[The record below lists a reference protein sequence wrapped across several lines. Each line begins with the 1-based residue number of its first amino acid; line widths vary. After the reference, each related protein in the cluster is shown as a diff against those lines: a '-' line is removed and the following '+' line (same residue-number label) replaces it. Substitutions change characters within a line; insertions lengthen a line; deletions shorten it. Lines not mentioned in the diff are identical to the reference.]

1 MLHSLD
7 QAPKVPHFSQTRPR
21 GTRLDTAL
29 QSRQAHVAPCS
40 QSSPSQ
46 DLMAFQ
52 GLPDKD
58 GDRHAWEHA
67 WTRRLAV
74 HYSPSSSRPR
84 FLDSPGTRHLL
95 DTVGLDEQN
104 AYNMLRIREAVCEV
118 QCDLAETAVKA
129 LAQDDFEKKWTSL
142 SKKARAKLILDGIH
156 HACCASGDME
166 RRREWCPDVTVEAL
180 EAGGGRGYLK
190 MLKLLLP
197 TDSIS
202 RTSSELLVVPHP
214 AVDALLRMTPSEA
227 QNPAYKH
234 QVESFRITRMYFISL
249 VVLNI
254 ILDFVSGPTLEI
266 FEMSI
271 LLTLKLVRGIRNVY
285 STGQIAH
292 FP

>member
-1 MLHSLD
+1 MLHSLG
-7 QAPKVPHFSQTRPR
+7 QAPKVPHFSRTRPR

-29 QSRQAHVAPCS
+29 RSRQALVTPCS

-58 GDRHAWEHA
+58 GDRHAWERA
-67 WTRRLAV
+67 WTQRLAL
-74 HYSPSSSRPR
+74 HYNPSSSRPR
-84 FLDSPGTRHLL
+84 SLDSPGFRDLL
-95 DTVGLDEQN
+95 DAVGIDEQN
-104 AYNMLRIREAVCEV
+104 TYHILRMREAVCEV

-129 LAQDDFEKKWTSL
+129 LAQDDFEKQWTSL

-166 RRREWCPDVTVEAL
+166 RRREWCPDVTVDAL

-197 TDSIS
+197 TDSVS
-202 RTSSELLVVPHP
+202 RTSAELLVVPHP
-214 AVDALLRMTPSEA
+214 GVDALLRITPTEA

-234 QVESFRITRMYFISL
+234 QVESFRIMRMYFISL

-254 ILDFVSGPTLEI
+254 ILGFVSGPSSDI
-266 FEMSI
+266 FKIEP
-271 LLTLKLVRGIRNVY
+271 LTDPKN
-285 STGQIAH
+285 
-292 FP
+292 

>member
-1 MLHSLD
+1 
-7 QAPKVPHFSQTRPR
+7 
-21 GTRLDTAL
+21 
-29 QSRQAHVAPCS
+29 
-40 QSSPSQ
+40 
-46 DLMAFQ
+46 MAFQ

-58 GDRHAWEHA
+58 GDRHAWERA
-67 WTRRLAV
+67 WTQRLAV

-95 DTVGLDEQN
+95 DTVGHDEQN

-118 QCDLAETAVKA
+118 QGDLAETAVKA
-129 LAQDDFEKKWTSL
+129 LAQDDFEKQWTSL

-197 TDSIS
+197 VDSVS
-202 RTSSELLVVPHP
+202 RTSSEPLVVPHP
-214 AVDALLRMTPSEA
+214 AVDALFRMTPTEA
-227 QNPAYKH
+227 QNPTYKH
-234 QVESFRITRMYFISL
+234 QVESFRIMRMYFLSL

-254 ILDFVSGPTLEI
+254 ILGFVSGPSPDI
-266 FEMSI
+266 FNMNIS
-271 LLTLKLVRGIRNVY
+271 LTPKSVRSIRNVY
-285 STGQIAH
+285 STSKIAH
-292 FP
+292 FA